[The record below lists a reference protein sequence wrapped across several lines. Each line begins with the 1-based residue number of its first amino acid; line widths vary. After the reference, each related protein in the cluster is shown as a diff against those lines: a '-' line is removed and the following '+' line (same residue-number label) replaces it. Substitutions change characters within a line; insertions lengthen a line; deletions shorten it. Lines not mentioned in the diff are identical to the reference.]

1 MWRLYREPN
10 MGSLLRESN
19 SHKNDRGAREKFSK
33 MVLWVWLS
41 LFLSQVKGRQGS
53 LHLKF

>member
-1 MWRLYREPN
+1 
-10 MGSLLRESN
+10 MGSLLREGN

-33 MVLWVWLS
+33 IVLWVWLS
-41 LFLSQVKGRQGS
+41 LFLSQVKGCQRS